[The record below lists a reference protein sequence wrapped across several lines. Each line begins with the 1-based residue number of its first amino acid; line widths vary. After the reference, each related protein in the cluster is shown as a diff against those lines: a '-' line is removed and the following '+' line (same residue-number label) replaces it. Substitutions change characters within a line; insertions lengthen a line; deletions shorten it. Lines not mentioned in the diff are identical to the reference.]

1 MHKLAGLCVLLLL
14 VLPAAAQEAPKA
26 ELFGGY
32 SYASFEGGNGVDRLN
47 LNGWNTSVAG
57 NFNRWFGVV
66 GDFSGQYGSQA
77 GVDRNTHSFL
87 FGPRFFS
94 RNNERMTPF
103 VHALFGIAR
112 AHREGGS
119 GEPARTENAF
129 STAIGGGLDVKAGE
143 AVAIRLVQAD
153 YFLTRFDEASGIVCI
168 QSNILPC
175 PSTRTGTQHNFRFS
189 TGVVFRFGGR

>member
-143 AVAIRLVQAD
+143 AVAIRLVRYRMHPKQHPSVPEHAHR
-153 YFLTRFDEASGIVCI
+153 YAA
-168 QSNILPC
+168 QLPLLHWGGV
-175 PSTRTGTQHNFRFS
+175 SFRRA
-189 TGVVFRFGGR
+189 VVV